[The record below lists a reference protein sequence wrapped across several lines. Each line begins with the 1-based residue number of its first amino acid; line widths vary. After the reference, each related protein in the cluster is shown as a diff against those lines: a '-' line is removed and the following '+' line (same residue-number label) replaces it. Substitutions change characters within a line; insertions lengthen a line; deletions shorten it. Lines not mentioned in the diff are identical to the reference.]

1 MLKQQV
7 HFDIIASSYD
17 EQLPE
22 HIREFLLVKKTRLT
36 LKTLNKYG
44 IKKGARGIDL
54 GCGTGWYL
62 KNISEYGYNMLG
74 IDNSAHLIDEAMNIN
89 RGNNSQLQISDILKL
104 KYPADSFDFAYCINS
119 LHHLH
124 DDIELN
130 KALSEIHR
138 VLNKEGLLIVHE
150 LNTFFLFRLYMN
162 YIFPLTNRI
171 DKFGGENWVMPKQL
185 HKQNLFEVKE
195 IYYYTFFPHIIPK
208 SFFGFFSKINNYLER
223 VSLRRFGV
231 HYMAVLKK

>member
-1 MLKQQV
+1 MPKEQV
-7 HFDIIASSYD
+7 HFDTIASNYD
-17 EQLPE
+17 EQLAE

-44 IKKGARGIDL
+44 IEKGARGIDL

-62 KNISEYGYNMLG
+62 KNITEYGYNMLG
-74 IDNSAHLIDEAMNIN
+74 VDSSAGLVDEAKKVN
-89 RGNNSQLQISDILKL
+89 RGNQAKLEIANILKL
-104 KYPADSFDFAYCINS
+104 GYPADSFDFAYCINS
-119 LHHLH
+119 LHHLR
-124 DDIELN
+124 DNAELN
-130 KALSEIHR
+130 RALSEIQR
-138 VLNKEGLLIVHE
+138 VLKKGGLLIIHE

-171 DKFGGENWVMPKQL
+171 DKFGGENWVVPKQL
-185 HKQNLFEVKE
+185 ARQELFEVKE

-208 SFFGFFSKINNYLER
+208 PLFGLFSRINNYLER
-223 VSLRRFGV
+223 ASFRKFGV

>member
-1 MLKQQV
+1 MLKERV
-7 HFDIIASSYD
+7 HFDTIASRYD
-17 EQLPE
+17 EQLPD

-44 IKKGARGIDL
+44 IKSGAKGIDL

-62 KNISEYGYNMLG
+62 KNISEYGYNMSGL
-74 IDNSAHLIDEAMNIN
+74 DSSARLIDEAKNIN
-89 RGNNSQLQISDILKL
+89 QGNGVKLEVADILKL
-104 KYPADSFDFAYCINS
+104 EYPENSFDFAYCINS
-119 LHHLH
+119 LHHLR
-124 DDIELN
+124 DNTQFNQAI
-130 KALSEIHR
+130 SEIHR
-138 VLNKEGLLIVHE
+138 VLKKGGLLIIHE

-171 DKFGGENWVMPKQL
+171 DRFGGENWVMPKKLARQ
-185 HKQNLFEVKE
+185 KLFEVKE

-208 SFFGFFSKINNYLER
+208 FLFGFFSRINNYLER
-223 VSLRRFGV
+223 VSLRKFGV